1 MINAQTTTADFLNS
15 NENIDMLFDLI
26 SESNVYNSK
35 ELLEQPFQNVMD
47 IINLIQSE
55 KILDAVCLSSGIE
68 QEQILKSNC
77 NDFLQ
82 YLKWLIAQTKFINN
96 LFSSLSVDSFDED
109 SMLLQASGVDK
120 LNRYNEIM
128 IYYNIDKNPTT
139 WDSIGKIPFATVFT
153 KLSIDKDI
161 SEIQKS
167 YNQLVKQ
174 KNK

>member
-1 MINAQTTTADFLNS
+1 MINNQTTTAEFLTS
-15 NENIDMLFDLI
+15 DADIEMLFDLLI
-26 SESNVYNSK
+26 AENTFNSK
-35 ELLEQPFQNVMD
+35 DLISQPFQNVMD
-47 IINLIQSE
+47 IL
-55 KILDAVCLSSGIE
+55 AVS
-68 QEQILKSNC
+68 QTNDILKAVLIATGFKEKKLLKTNC

-82 YLKWLIAQTKFINN
+82 YFKWLIEQTKLISN
-96 LFSSLSVDSFDED
+96 LMASLATDDFDED
-109 SMLLQASGVDK
+109 SMLLQASGVEK

-139 WDSIGKIPFATVFT
+139 WEAIGKITFATIFT